1 MLQED
6 AVVVV
11 VVVGLCTWIAA
22 LISAAAADSDS
33 RDRKFFDDI
42 LEFYLHKCEITEE

>member
-1 MLQED
+1 VLQED
-6 AVVVV
+6 AVVV

-22 LISAAAADSDS
+22 LILAAAADSDS
-33 RDRKFFDDI
+33 RDRKFLDDN